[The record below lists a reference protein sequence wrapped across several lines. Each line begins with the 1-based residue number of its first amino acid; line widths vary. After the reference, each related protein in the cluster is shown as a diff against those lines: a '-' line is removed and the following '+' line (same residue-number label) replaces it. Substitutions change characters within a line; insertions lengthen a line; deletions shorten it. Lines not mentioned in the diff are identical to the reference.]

1 MTLRNRLSIAF
12 GLCVAV
18 TLGLGAFTYSRL
30 LGLADDVQL
39 ISSDGL
45 SGSISA
51 GKINALVERNVITLL
66 RHITTTDT
74 KAMEALEA
82 EFAST
87 KALLDK
93 ECETYDGTI
102 TQPRDRDLFNGLKS
116 ARAGW
121 LQAKEIV
128 LAPSK
133 AGDKA
138 KARELFEAQG
148 WPLVAKVL
156 AASDDLLGFNQVNG
170 QSQAAA
176 AQTHITST
184 KYGAV
189 IGVIIS
195 ALLGAAVAV
204 VSIRSI
210 GRVLSTMAGTL
221 GEGSSQV
228 ASASQQVS
236 GSSQSLAQGASE
248 QAAALEETTSALEEM
263 SSMTK
268 KNADTAQQAAALS
281 AQTKGAADESNEAMN
296 KMSAAINEI
305 QKSATQTAKIIRV
318 IDEIAFQTNL
328 LALNAAVEAARAG
341 EAGKGFAVV
350 AEEVRNLAMRSAEA
364 AKNTASLIEE
374 SVNNA
379 KNGVAI
385 SVEVAK
391 SLSQI
396 TDSSGK
402 MNILIS
408 EIAAA
413 SREQAQG
420 IGQVNTAV
428 CQMDKVTQS
437 SAANA
442 EEGAA
447 AAEELSAQAEQM
459 AGVVSELVALVSGV
473 SQPSRISPA
482 PQVTTIGP
490 ARGPKSPAKINA
502 VSATKRIPLDDSE
515 SNDFGEFGKSA

>member
-1 MTLRNRLSIAF
+1 MTLRKRLSIAF

-51 GKINALVERNVITLL
+51 GKINALVEKNVITLL
-66 RHITTTDT
+66 RHITTTDA

-102 TQPRDRDLFNGLKS
+102 TQPRDRDLFNTLKS

-176 AQTHITST
+176 AQTHITNT
-184 KYGAV
+184 KFGAV
-189 IGVIIS
+189 TGVIIS
-195 ALLGAAVAV
+195 ALLGAVVAV

-281 AQTKGAADESNEAMN
+281 AQTKVAADQSNDAMS
-296 KMSAAINEI
+296 KMSEAINEI
-305 QKSATQTAKIIRV
+305 QKSASETAKIIRV

-364 AKNTASLIEE
+364 AKNTASLIEQ

-379 KNGVAI
+379 KNGVTINAD
-385 SVEVAK
+385 VAR
-391 SLSQI
+391 SLAQI
-396 TDSSGK
+396 TESSGK
-402 MNILIS
+402 MNNLVG

-420 IGQVNTAV
+420 IGQVNTSV

-459 AGVVSELVALVSGV
+459 AGVVRELLALVNGA
-473 SQPSRISPA
+473 SQPVAAYSA
-482 PQVTTIGP
+482 PKVTTVGRSQQ
-490 ARGPKSPAKINA
+490 ARTPGKTRS
-502 VSATKRIPLDDSE
+502 VSAAKKIPLDESE
-515 SNDFGEFGKSA
+515 STDFGEFGKIA